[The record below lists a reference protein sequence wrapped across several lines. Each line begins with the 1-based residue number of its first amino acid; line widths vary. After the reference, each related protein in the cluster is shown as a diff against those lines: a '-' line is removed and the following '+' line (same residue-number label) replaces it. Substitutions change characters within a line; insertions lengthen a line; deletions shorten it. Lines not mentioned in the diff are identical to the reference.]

1 MVCART
7 MRDLCEG
14 VEEHRS
20 RGQAGYAGDE
30 FCRGEEVAGRGG
42 VLEAPEKALR
52 ASWGRGQGEGKRRVI
67 ACPLSALRRSACP
80 A

>member
-1 MVCART
+1 

-42 VLEAPEKALR
+42 VLEAPGKALM
-52 ASWGRGQGEGKRRVI
+52 ASREHGSEMT
-67 ACPLSALRRSACP
+67 PEDFRRSKSI
-80 A
+80 